1 MFIKG
6 STVSNEM
13 IKNLISL
20 HHLVV
25 LKTLKQI
32 IVQFMVHQTNFD
44 TG

>member
-6 STVSNEM
+6 STVANEM

-20 HHLVV
+20 HNLVV
-25 LKTLKQI
+25 LKTLKQT
-32 IVQFMVHQTNFD
+32 IVQLIVHQTNFD